1 MYYSTYSAKFY
12 SLSLSLSVSLSL
24 SLSLS
29 LSRSMNEANAD
40 ILIIVLF
47 VRNNT
52 QLKKMQVRSSYVG
65 VRYQTT
71 LPDIC

>member
-12 SLSLSLSVSLSL
+12 SLSVSVCLSLSL

-29 LSRSMNEANAD
+29 LFRSMNEANAD

-47 VRNNT
+47 VKNNT
-52 QLKKMQVRSSYVG
+52 QMKKMQVKSSYVG
-65 VRYQTT
+65 CATK
-71 LPDIC
+71 